1 MYSFALEPESTQ
13 TSGQLNFSYVKN
25 QIARVGLFN
34 YPVNTD
40 KQKQLRVYAQSYN
53 ILRVE
58 NGICTLLF
66 DT

>member
-1 MYSFALEPESTQ
+1 
-13 TSGQLNFSYVKN
+13 
-25 QIARVGLFN
+25 VGLFN

>member
-13 TSGQLNFSYVKN
+13 PSGQLNLSYVKN